1 MAVALDRPLLAGR
14 YEYVKMLG
22 KGGFGIVEQYND
34 RLSDNAVVAIKTI
47 PSMFVDQESKRL
59 VREVD
64 IMLHLFNRHPYVM
77 SFLDMF
83 VTYSAHPLHPTVMD
97 DPSISGQSVAK
108 IAPPALDTT
117 TEAYRCISPAD
128 RRTRY
133 IKALEAFVEDVSP
146 SSSFNLHIVMP
157 LMKGDL
163 LHFAK
168 HVRAQN
174 RVFPSSYIAHVSVVF
189 AFQICFGLDYMHKC
203 NVVHRDLKPDN
214 ILICL
219 DVDNPYHSIAMIADF
234 GLARDAHETETFY
247 ICTRQ
252 YRPPEVITSTSK
264 GERSIDIWSL
274 GCILYELVTASTLF
288 NVPSALN
295 ARGQWEGI
303 KASQQLEVV
312 LNIVGTPTH
321 DDIMRYM
328 TPSNVQS
335 YLLKSKPRPNIV
347 AELIQRNWKLDSAT
361 QEEKEQW
368 TSLIMTCLSFF
379 PQQRPSAEELC
390 RHGLFSTYNVLFG
403 ENVVQ
408 YLPKTYESVQVSAS
422 SQKHE
427 NKTSVLELVVK
438 ALKTVHAELHAP
450 STNQS
455 QDSSAVASADGGS
468 TDSPTS
474 GSHRPAAGLRSAPAH
489 IVFPAQL
496 DPSIRSRFESMPVTS
511 DQDVDIAID
520 TVLHDLEQHT
530 HDAAVSAQLRAL
542 LNYFVALKQMHF
554 DGEQQ
559 RQQGDEDC
567 MPALQS
573 DFADE
578 SH

>member
-1 MAVALDRPLLAGR
+1 MSGSVSDRALLGGR
-14 YEYVKMLG
+14 YEFVKMLG
-22 KGGFGIVEQYND
+22 KGGFGIVEQYLD
-34 RLSDNAVVAIKTI
+34 HLKDNAVVAIKTI
-47 PSMFVDQESKRL
+47 PAVFVDQESKRL

-64 IMLHLFNRHPYVM
+64 IMLHLFNKHPYVM
-77 SFLDMF
+77 SFVDMF
-83 VTYSAHPLHPTVMD
+83 VTYSSSSSAISAD
-97 DPSISGQSVAK
+97 DMSMTGQSVARPL
-108 IAPPALDTT
+108 PPSLDTT
-117 TEAYRCISPAD
+117 KAAYREKTPAEREALYVAAMRAFMEDMSP
-128 RRTRY
+128 T
-133 IKALEAFVEDVSP
+133 SN
-146 SSSFNLHIVMP
+146 FNLHIVMP

-174 RVFPSSYIAHVSVVF
+174 RVFPAAYISHVSVVF

-274 GCILYELVTASTLF
+274 GCILYELVTATTLF

-312 LNIVGTPTH
+312 LNIVGTPSAEH
-321 DDIMRYM
+321 IQQYM
-328 TPSNVQS
+328 APSNVQS

-347 AELIQRNWKLDSAT
+347 ADLVHRNWKLDGTSAA
-361 QEEKEQW
+361 EKEMW
-368 TSLIMTCLSFF
+368 ISLITSCLAFF
-379 PQQRPSAEELC
+379 PQQRPTAEELC
-390 RHGLFSTYNVLFG
+390 RHVLFTTYNVVFG

-408 YLPKTYESVQVSAS
+408 YVPRIYEPAHVVAS
-422 SQKHE
+422 SHKGE
-427 NKTSVLELVVK
+427 NKASVLEL
-438 ALKTVHAELHAP
+438 LLHATRKVHGNVQGSDATP
-450 STNQS
+450 AESTTNS
-455 QDSSAVASADGGS
+455 ESSPVQTRPVSDGVKSGMRSTPAS
-468 TDSPTS
+468 
-474 GSHRPAAGLRSAPAH
+474 
-489 IVFPAQL
+489 IVFPTNL
-496 DPSIRSRFESMPVTS
+496 DPLVRSRYESMSVAS
-511 DQDVDIAID
+511 DSDVDLAID
-520 TVLHDLEQHT
+520 SVLHDLELYT
-530 HDAAVSAQLRAL
+530 HDTKASLQLRAL

-554 DGEQQ
+554 DGE
-559 RQQGDEDC
+559 DDDM
-567 MPALQS
+567 MPPLQI
-573 DFADE
+573 DAMP
-578 SH
+578 